1 MVQNDINMK
10 WALTAVACTFLI
22 AIFFLCLC
30 GPWESI
36 MEEAKTTTIDIFPE
50 ADGECDEE
58 KPTTFEN
65 TIASNMNED
74 NADDNPD
81 NNDHSR

>member
-1 MVQNDINMK
+1 
-10 WALTAVACTFLI
+10 
-22 AIFFLCLC
+22 
-30 GPWESI
+30 